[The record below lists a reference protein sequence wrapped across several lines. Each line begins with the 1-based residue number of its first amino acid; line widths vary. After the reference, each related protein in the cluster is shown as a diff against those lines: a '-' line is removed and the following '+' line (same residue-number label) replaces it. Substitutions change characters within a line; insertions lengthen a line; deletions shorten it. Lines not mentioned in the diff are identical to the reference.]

1 MLPFV
6 TNSALGGGVQVA
18 AFVQDRTQQQGGGW
32 LGQHLPNSRS
42 SCSFMTLPSR
52 AANVKASATACGLLV
67 FASACCPPRPRSG
80 RLQVTMHRRALQ
92 CLLLSGCSKVCFL
105 NTAHRL
111 VKQTLVLQFLCQ
123 NMYTVVSNKLCVCH
137 TKPGIDTAST
147 SCMHRSPTCAP
158 PHTHKE

>member
-42 SCSFMTLPSR
+42 SCSIMTLPSR

-80 RLQVTMHRRALQ
+80 RLQVTMHSRALQ
-92 CLLLSGCSKVCFL
+92 RTLGLLLSTSTLLGNCVADACVAVSMPYLHWSVCCTL
-105 NTAHRL
+105 ATANL
-111 VKQTLVLQFLCQ
+111 L
-123 NMYTVVSNKLCVCH
+123 
-137 TKPGIDTAST
+137 
-147 SCMHRSPTCAP
+147 
-158 PHTHKE
+158 

>member
-80 RLQVTMHRRALQ
+80 RLQVTMHSRALR
-92 CLLLSGCSKVCFL
+92 LLLSGVLVL
-105 NTAHRL
+105 NTAQGL
-111 VKQTLVLQFLCQ
+111 VKQARAVQLLSQFTWHC
-123 NMYTVVSNKLCVCH
+123 S
-137 TKPGIDTAST
+137 A
-147 SCMHRSPTCAP
+147 
-158 PHTHKE
+158 